1 MTRYGRSPWLDQFPK
16 SRVPS
21 YPRHRGTT
29 PTDVVIVGG
38 GLTGCATAYAF
49 AAAGAKVVL
58 LEAGQ
63 IGRGTTAFCSGWISE
78 NPAVPF
84 GDLEKAIGLRN
95 ARYAWQAWR
104 RAALDCAPTL
114 RRLNIKCDLEECGSV
129 TVALTPEQ
137 LARLKRDQQSRRAAG
152 VDAPLLNARTI
163 KSEVGLDA
171 MAGLRSKQG
180 ATLDPYRACVG
191 LAAAASE
198 RGARL
203 FERSPVRKV
212 TFGRKTADVFT
223 AGGSMRVQR
232 VVVATGMPTALFK
245 SLRRHFW
252 FHTTYLALTARV
264 SAKIRQQLGLPRRS
278 AAGAKD
284 GRRASIIRDSADPPH
299 ILRWVNDERLLV
311 TGADTEVA
319 PPRLLDKVVVQKT
332 GQLMYELSTL
342 YPDISGIQPEYGWS
356 ADYART
362 AEGLPYIGPHRNFP
376 HHLFAFGG
384 SSHSVTCAYLASR
397 ILLRHHFDAME
408 RADAAFG
415 FHR

>member
-63 IGRGTTAFCSGWISE
+63 IGRGTTAFSSGWISE

-95 ARYAWQAWR
+95 ARHAWQAWR
-104 RAALDCAPTL
+104 RAALDFASLL

-137 LARLKRDQQSRRAAG
+137 LARLKRDQKSRRDAG

-163 KSEVGLDA
+163 KSEFGLDA

-223 AGGSMRVQR
+223 AGGSMRVKR
-232 VVVATGMPTALFK
+232 IIVATGVPTVSLFK

-252 FHTTYLALTARV
+252 FHTTYLALTDPV
-264 SAKIRQQLGLPRRS
+264 PAKIRQQLGLPRRS

-284 GRRASIIRDSADPPH
+284 GRRASIIRDSAD
-299 ILRWVNDERLLV
+299 
-311 TGADTEVA
+311 
-319 PPRLLDKVVVQKT
+319 
-332 GQLMYELSTL
+332 
-342 YPDISGIQPEYGWS
+342 
-356 ADYART
+356 
-362 AEGLPYIGPHRNFP
+362 
-376 HHLFAFGG
+376 
-384 SSHSVTCAYLASR
+384 
-397 ILLRHHFDAME
+397 
-408 RADAAFG
+408 
-415 FHR
+415 